1 MSDEKTVAL
10 PPAQALTV
18 ARRPRWLG
26 SKRTLRRAIV
36 PVVLLALWAIHG
48 VSRNSRPES
57 NLGADGGL
65 MTSRPG
71 VLKEIVAV
79 DLPRPRDMTSDAFN
93 RYRRDITRLI
103 KVESRKVF
111 ASALG

>member
-1 MSDEKTVAL
+1 
-10 PPAQALTV
+10 
-18 ARRPRWLG
+18 
-26 SKRTLRRAIV
+26 
-36 PVVLLALWAIHG
+36 
-48 VSRNSRPES
+48 
-57 NLGADGGL
+57 

-71 VLKEIVAV
+71 VVKEIVAV

-103 KVESRKVF
+103 QVESRKVF